1 MKPDYPPSQPPS
13 PELLY
18 LHGLSVKQFL
28 SVNVIGATNTHT
40 HAHIKFKLEVFQQKR
55 QILSKVF
62 FIFFGV
68 FI

>member
-28 SVNVIGATNTHT
+28 SVNVIGATNAHT

-55 QILSKVF
+55 QKQSNVNNF
-62 FIFFGV
+62 FFGC
-68 FI
+68 I